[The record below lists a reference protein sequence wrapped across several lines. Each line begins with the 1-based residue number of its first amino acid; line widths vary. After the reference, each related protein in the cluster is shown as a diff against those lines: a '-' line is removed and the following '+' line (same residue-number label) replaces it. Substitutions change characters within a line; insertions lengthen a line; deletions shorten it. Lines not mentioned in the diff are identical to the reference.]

1 MLKFKHHDDTFK
13 QFPRTL
19 MDAFPDAP
27 KWVEPMP
34 LHEVVLYGL
43 AAFVAGLITLLL
55 ILGY

>member
-1 MLKFKHHDDTFK
+1 MLKFKHQDDTFK

-19 MDAFPDAP
+19 MDAFPEAP
-27 KWVEPMP
+27 QWKQPMP

>member
-1 MLKFKHHDDTFK
+1 MIKFKFHDDNFR

-19 MDAFPDAP
+19 MDAFPEEP
-27 KWVEPMP
+27 QWVEPMP